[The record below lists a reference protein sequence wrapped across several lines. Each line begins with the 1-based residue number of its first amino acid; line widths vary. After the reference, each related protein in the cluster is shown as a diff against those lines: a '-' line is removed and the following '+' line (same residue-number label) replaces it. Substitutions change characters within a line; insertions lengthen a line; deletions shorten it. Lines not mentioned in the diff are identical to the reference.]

1 MEQFNKKLS
10 KSGSITLP
18 AAMRRSS
25 FGIDSG
31 ERFRISVN
39 NEGSIVLKRIQGE
52 CVFCKSDV
60 DLIAHAGR
68 FVCSGCLRMMN
79 EKTREG

>member
-18 AAMRRSS
+18 AAMRRS

-68 FVCSGCLRMMN
+68 FVCSDCLQKMN